1 MLLVPGDGGFD
12 AAGVVAVDGD
22 GVVAKLLSIS
32 FEEGI
37 GLGRLMLETFEK
49 IKINYFIFFQ
59 QASGQSYKA
68 SMIVIYGSRVITM
81 SNLLVITTVES

>member
-49 IKINYFIFFQ
+49 IKINYFIFKSCF
-59 QASGQSYKA
+59 S
-68 SMIVIYGSRVITM
+68 SRPVA
-81 SNLLVITTVES
+81 NLIKHP

>member
-37 GLGRLMLETFEK
+37 GLGRLMLETFEN
-49 IKINYFIFFQ
+49 IKINSFIFKSCF
-59 QASGQSYKA
+59 S
-68 SMIVIYGSRVITM
+68 SRPVA
-81 SNLLVITTVES
+81 NLIKHP